1 MSEREY
7 VVVVNKGVNLAELE
21 TELTASSGSG
31 PIPNRS
37 VPVADARIGST
48 RMTHFM
54 LTADEATELMKDDR
68 VLSVEIPVGER
79 TDIQIGHNLT
89 QGGSNFRR
97 TTVHANTDINWGLVR
112 CISAS
117 NSIYANNVAP
127 SVDYTTGIGGRGV
140 DVVIQDSGIQA
151 DHPYFFDTNGVT
163 RVQQL
168 NWYTASGITGTQD
181 ANFYE
186 DYDGHGTHCASIAA
200 GLKYGWAKAAHI
212 YAQKLAGL
220 EGTTDPGNGISI
232 GNAFDAI
239 RLWHN
244 AKNDPNDAA
253 YTGRPTVV
261 NMSWGYSANL
271 TADPS
276 SGNYRGNAWVWN
288 PGEFQSGYDSRSGL
302 WSSTGVVDK
311 IFGTGTTFTIM
322 PVRVASVDAEI
333 DDMIAAGIHVTIAAG
348 NNVFKHDIPT
358 GDDYDNTV
366 VFSGTTYNYHR
377 GSSPHSDDA
386 GTYIVGNIDYHTE
399 ELIGPT
405 GTDIITDSSSRGPA
419 INMLAPGQEIM
430 AATSTTNRFSDFD
443 YPENTSFKI
452 TAIGGTSMAAP
463 QVAGVIAQHLEL
475 FPTITPAQMQTR
487 INADAKIDTVY
498 TTGQDTDYDSYQNSL
513 MGTPNRM
520 LYSKYSQQPLSFA
533 GFAMTTG
540 ASSATYALAADVTN
554 VDEGGTVT
562 FTLTTT
568 GLGDGVT
575 VSYAVSGIQSS
586 DLSSGSLSG
595 VFTVTSNTATAAF
608 TLANDL
614 TTEGAET
621 LTLSLLNGQ
630 ASQAV
635 TINDTSVTPPA
646 ATYTLSSDVP
656 NVNEGDTVTFTLT
669 TTQIPDG
676 TLIPYTITGVTLAD
690 IGGYNIDAQYN
701 NGAIIDLT
709 GDGSDFF
716 SREVTVNGV
725 RIVAAG
731 TVGGQTA
738 VPDAFVEKV
747 ARMFEL
753 FTDPNGAGINE
764 TSQRTFIKTLS
775 GDAGTYHAAVG
786 PTLQRVARGAG
797 ADYTPNFLTDAG
809 IASYNLS
816 PLFDSHVA
824 NDMVWYLNS
833 TGDAPG
839 DGDNDAQEVIE
850 HVFHTLHM
858 HGLDAVSLKMYPY
871 ISTDWASGPLYEA
884 MEEAYDAGKWD
895 SSGYGGNAWK
905 TDGDAFEVAAK
916 EYLFLLNFG
925 MFEYSSLWD
934 GGSLAPEW
942 TDDMRT
948 PSGIQTNNPLGY
960 ALHNTY
966 IAPVISKPSLTTI
979 RNIFQDGDTGD
990 PTVAGAS
997 GYVSDTPASL
1007 TGNFTITNN
1016 TDTLAVTFAEDS
1028 TTEGAETIRLSLDN
1042 GEDFHDVTVNDTSI
1056 TPPTPDPTYTLSGPT
1071 SANEGDTITV
1081 TLTTTNVDDATE
1093 VAYSVTGAI
1102 ASDFTSG
1109 TTLGNFTVN
1118 NNTAQV
1124 SWTLAADLSTEGT
1137 EVMLVSLDNGE
1148 DTHTINIQD
1157 TSRTPVYTNLL
1168 NDSGN
1173 GSINE
1178 GETVTFTLQ
1187 GTNIPEN
1194 TTVPYTITGI
1204 SNPGDTDTPLS
1215 GNLTMT
1221 ANSASLAVTLKE
1233 DTTTEGAETLTF
1245 TLGATDSNGTSTGAL
1260 SVNINIVDTSV
1271 TFVPDYTITVE
1282 NSGNNYLLSG
1292 TDRSGSFASASQPAL
1307 TFNTGDK
1314 VQFVVNSDTASG
1326 HPFYIK
1332 TTQGAGLGN
1341 QVADVSGQGT
1351 SQLNWTIA
1359 STGTYYYQC
1368 SIHGG
1373 MNNTITVNT

>member
-7 VVVVNKGVNLAELE
+7 VVVVNKGVNLKELE

-151 DHPYFFDTNGVT
+151 DHPDFFDRNGVT

-168 NWYTASGITGTQD
+168 NWYTASGIAGTQD

-244 AKNDPNDAA
+244 AKTDPTNAA

-288 PGEFQSGYDSRSGL
+288 PGEFQQGYDSRSGL

-386 GTYIVGNIDYHTE
+386 GAYIVGNIDYHTE

-419 INMLAPGQEIM
+419 VNMLAPGQEIM
-430 AATSTTNRFSDFD
+430 AATSTTNKFSDFD

-498 TTGQDTDYDSYQNSL
+498 TTGQETDYDSYQNSL

-520 LYSKYSQQPLSFA
+520 LYSKYSQQPLSFV

-562 FTLTTT
+562 FTLTTS
-568 GLGDGVT
+568 GLGDGTT

-676 TLIPYTITGVTLAD
+676 TLIPYTITGVTVAD
-690 IGGYNIDAQYN
+690 IGG
-701 NGAIIDLT
+701 
-709 GDGSDFF
+709 
-716 SREVTVNGV
+716 
-725 RIVAAG
+725 
-731 TVGGQTA
+731 
-738 VPDAFVEKV
+738 
-747 ARMFEL
+747 
-753 FTDPNGAGINE
+753 
-764 TSQRTFIKTLS
+764 
-775 GDAGTYHAAVG
+775 
-786 PTLQRVARGAG
+786 
-797 ADYTPNFLTDAG
+797 
-809 IASYNLS
+809 
-816 PLFDSHVA
+816 
-824 NDMVWYLNS
+824 
-833 TGDAPG
+833 
-839 DGDNDAQEVIE
+839 
-850 HVFHTLHM
+850 
-858 HGLDAVSLKMYPY
+858 
-871 ISTDWASGPLYEA
+871 
-884 MEEAYDAGKWD
+884 
-895 SSGYGGNAWK
+895 
-905 TDGDAFEVAAK
+905 
-916 EYLFLLNFG
+916 
-925 MFEYSSLWD
+925 
-934 GGSLAPEW
+934 
-942 TDDMRT
+942 
-948 PSGIQTNNPLGY
+948 
-960 ALHNTY
+960 
-966 IAPVISKPSLTTI
+966 
-979 RNIFQDGDTGD
+979 
-990 PTVAGAS
+990 
-997 GYVSDTPASL
+997 ASL
-1007 TGNFTITNN
+1007 TGNFTITSG
-1016 TDTLAVTFAEDS
+1016 TGDVAITFAEDS
-1028 TTEGAETIRLSLDN
+1028 TTEGAETIRMNLDN

-1102 ASDFTSG
+1102 ATDFTSG
-1109 TTLGNFTVN
+1109 ATLGNFTVN

-1124 SWTLAADLSTEGT
+1124 SWTLAEDLSTEGT
-1137 EVMLVSLDNGE
+1137 EIMLVSLDNGE
-1148 DTHTINIQD
+1148 DTHSINIQD

-1168 NDSGN
+1168 NDSGD

-1204 SNPGDTDTPLS
+1204 SNPGDTDSALS
-1215 GNLTMT
+1215 GNLTMSSG
-1221 ANSASLAVTLKE
+1221 SASVAITLKE

-1245 TLGATDSNGTSTGAL
+1245 TLGATDSNGTATGAL
-1260 SVNINIVDTSV
+1260 SVNITIVDTSV

-1314 VQFVVNSDTASG
+1314 VQFVVNSDTASE

-1332 TTQGAGLGN
+1332 TTQGSGLGN

>member
-21 TELTASSGSG
+21 AELTASSGSG

-37 VPVADARIGST
+37 VPIADARIGST

-54 LTADEATELMKDDR
+54 LTAEEATELMEDDR

-97 TTVHANTDINWGLVR
+97 TTVHANTDINWGLIR
-112 CISAS
+112 CS
-117 NSIYANNVAP
+117 NTSNTVYANNVAP

-151 DHPYFFDTNGVT
+151 DHPDFFDRNGVT
-163 RVQQL
+163 RVQQID
-168 NWYTASGITGTQD
+168 WYTASGITGTQD
-181 ANFYE
+181 SNFYE

-200 GLKYGWAKAAHI
+200 GLKYGWAKASHI

-220 EGTTDPGNGISI
+220 EGDTDPGSGIPI
-232 GNAFDAI
+232 GSAFDAI

-244 AKNDPNDAA
+244 AKTN
-253 YTGRPTVV
+253 GRPTVV
-261 NMSWGYSANL
+261 NMSWGYSANIS
-271 TADPS
+271 TDPS

-288 PGEFQSGYDSRSGL
+288 PPEFVEGYDSRSGL
-302 WSSTGVVDK
+302 WSATGVVDNL
-311 IFGTGTTFTIM
+311 FGSGTFMIM

-333 DDMIAAGIHVTIAAG
+333 DDMIAAGIHVVIAAG
-348 NNVFKHDIPT
+348 NNIYKHDVPG

-366 VFSGTTYNYHR
+366 VFGGTTYNYHR

-386 GTYIVGNIDYHTE
+386 GTYVVGNIDYHTE

-419 INMLAPGQEIM
+419 VNMLAPGQEIM
-430 AATSTTNRFSDFD
+430 AATSTTNRFTDFD
-443 YPENTSFKI
+443 YPENTNFKL

-487 INADAKIDTVY
+487 INADAIIDTVY
-498 TTGQDTDYDSYQNSL
+498 TTGQDSDYNSYQNSL

-520 LYSKYSQQPLSFA
+520 LYSKYNQQPLSFA
-533 GFAMTTG
+533 GFALTTG
-540 ASSATYALAADVTN
+540 ASSATYALEADVTN
-554 VDEGGTVT
+554 VNEGDTVT
-562 FTLTTT
+562 FTLTTS

-575 VSYAVSGIQSS
+575 IAYAISGIQSS
-586 DLSSGSLSG
+586 DLSAGALSGS
-595 VFTVTSNTATAAF
+595 FTITSNTATAAF

-621 LTLSLLNGQ
+621 LTLTLLNGQ

-635 TINDTSVTPPA
+635 TVNDTSVTPPA

-669 TTQIPDG
+669 TTQITNG
-676 TLIPYTITGVTLAD
+676 TLIPYTITGVTSAD
-690 IGGYNIDAQYN
+690 IGG
-701 NGAIIDLT
+701 
-709 GDGSDFF
+709 
-716 SREVTVNGV
+716 
-725 RIVAAG
+725 
-731 TVGGQTA
+731 
-738 VPDAFVEKV
+738 
-747 ARMFEL
+747 
-753 FTDPNGAGINE
+753 
-764 TSQRTFIKTLS
+764 
-775 GDAGTYHAAVG
+775 
-786 PTLQRVARGAG
+786 
-797 ADYTPNFLTDAG
+797 
-809 IASYNLS
+809 
-816 PLFDSHVA
+816 
-824 NDMVWYLNS
+824 
-833 TGDAPG
+833 
-839 DGDNDAQEVIE
+839 
-850 HVFHTLHM
+850 
-858 HGLDAVSLKMYPY
+858 
-871 ISTDWASGPLYEA
+871 
-884 MEEAYDAGKWD
+884 
-895 SSGYGGNAWK
+895 
-905 TDGDAFEVAAK
+905 
-916 EYLFLLNFG
+916 
-925 MFEYSSLWD
+925 
-934 GGSLAPEW
+934 
-942 TDDMRT
+942 
-948 PSGIQTNNPLGY
+948 
-960 ALHNTY
+960 
-966 IAPVISKPSLTTI
+966 
-979 RNIFQDGDTGD
+979 
-990 PTVAGAS
+990 
-997 GYVSDTPASL
+997 ASL

-1016 TDTLAVTFAEDS
+1016 TDTLAITFAEDS

-1042 GEDFHDVTVNDTSI
+1042 GQDFHDVTVNDTSQ
-1056 TPPTPDPTYTLSGPT
+1056 TPVTPDPTYTLSGPT

-1093 VAYSVTGAI
+1093 VAYSVTGTI
-1102 ASDFTSG
+1102 NSDFTSG
-1109 TTLGNFTVN
+1109 TALGNFTVN

-1187 GTNIPEN
+1187 GADIPEN

-1314 VQFVVNSDTASG
+1314 VQFVINAGTASS

-1332 TTQGAGLGN
+1332 TVQGTGPGN
-1341 QVADVSGQGT
+1341 QASGTTGQGT
-1351 SQLNWTIA
+1351 QQLNWTIA

-1368 SIHGG
+1368 SIHNN